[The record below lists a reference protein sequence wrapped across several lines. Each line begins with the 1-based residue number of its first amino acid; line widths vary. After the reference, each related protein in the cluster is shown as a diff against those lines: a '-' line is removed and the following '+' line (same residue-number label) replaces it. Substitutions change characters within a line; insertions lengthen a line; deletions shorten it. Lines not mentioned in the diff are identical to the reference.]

1 VCAQS
6 GSRDI
11 RSTRGTG
18 RASHFQEASMSTPIP
33 PTGDDVPEKGVAPES
48 AASAAAP
55 PAPAAPTPAA
65 QASAAPAAS
74 VSDNAA
80 AGAPAPHPQAPDA
93 PAPHSA
99 ATGAPAPG
107 APARTVTEAM
117 ADRLDDDGFFSALFD
132 ITFTKFVTRKLA
144 GPVYVVGLTLIAL
157 GIVLGFVSSISAAIA
172 TQSFWGVFLFL
183 LDLLLTVVG
192 GILAIL
198 LLRVGIEV
206 FVAVVAIAENTRPHR
221 KRDNQ

>member
-11 RSTRGTG
+11 RSTRGTDRG
-18 RASHFQEASMSTPIP
+18 LHFQEASMSTPIP
-33 PTGDDVPEKGVAPES
+33 PTGDDVPEKGVAPEP
-48 AASAAAP
+48 AAP
-55 PAPAAPTPAA
+55 TPAAPTPAAPTPAA

-74 VSDNAA
+74 VSDHAA
-80 AGAPAPHPQAPDA
+80 TDSPAPHPQASDA
-93 PAPHSA
+93 PAPHTA
-99 ATGAPAPG
+99 APDAPAPG

-192 GILAIL
+192 GVLAIL

>member
-1 VCAQS
+1 
-6 GSRDI
+6 
-11 RSTRGTG
+11 
-18 RASHFQEASMSTPIP
+18 
-33 PTGDDVPEKGVAPES
+33 
-48 AASAAAP
+48 
-55 PAPAAPTPAA
+55 
-65 QASAAPAAS
+65 
-74 VSDNAA
+74 
-80 AGAPAPHPQAPDA
+80 
-93 PAPHSA
+93 
-99 ATGAPAPG
+99 
-107 APARTVTEAM
+107 M

>member
-1 VCAQS
+1 VTSAVS
-6 GSRDI
+6 AALI
-11 RSTRGTG
+11 
-18 RASHFQEASMSTPIP
+18 ALHFQEDSMSTPIP
-33 PTGDDVPEKGVAPES
+33 PTGDDVPEKGVSPEPAAPAVAPP
-48 AASAAAP
+48 AAVPPAAAAP
-55 PAPAAPTPAA
+55 
-65 QASAAPAAS
+65 APAAS
-74 VSDNAA
+74 VADRTGSDV
-80 AGAPAPHPQAPDA
+80 PAPHPQASDAPPPYPHVSDA
-93 PAPHSA
+93 PAS
-99 ATGAPAPG
+99 G

-172 TQSFWGVFLFL
+172 TESFWGVFLFL

-192 GILAIL
+192 GVLAVL

-206 FVAVVAIAENTRPHR
+206 FVAVVAIAENTRPHK
-221 KRDNQ
+221 KRDSQ

>member
-1 VCAQS
+1 
-6 GSRDI
+6 
-11 RSTRGTG
+11 
-18 RASHFQEASMSTPIP
+18 MSTPIP

-93 PAPHSA
+93 PAPHTA

>member
-1 VCAQS
+1 
-6 GSRDI
+6 
-11 RSTRGTG
+11 
-18 RASHFQEASMSTPIP
+18 MSTPIP
-33 PTGDDVPEKGVAPES
+33 PTGDDVPEKGVVPEP

-55 PAPAAPTPAA
+55 PTPAVPTPAA
-65 QASAAPAAS
+65 QAPAPAAS
-74 VSDNAA
+74 VSDHAA
-80 AGAPAPHPQAPDA
+80 TDAPAPHPQASDA
-93 PAPHSA
+93 PAPHTA
-99 ATGAPAPG
+99 APDAPAPG

-192 GILAIL
+192 GVLAIL